1 MDDGLKAK
9 NANKFKKFLFLVV
22 LIAIAILGFHQY
34 NKYSKTKNTPQSQ
47 PQSTAQTQP
56 PAIELPVMR
65 VEFAEY
71 IPTISL
77 PARIKSSQ
85 IAEIRPQVTGIIKD
99 IKFTEGTLIKEN
111 ETLYEIDKTTYL
123 ANYKKAESNLKT
135 AEQNEKRYKI
145 LYQQNA
151 SSKQEYAN
159 YLNALEMAKS
169 DLELA
174 KANLTYT
181 DVLAPIS
188 GFIGQSNF
196 TKGALVNAG
205 QAQAMAVISTLSP
218 IYADI
223 SIPRNELPKVK
234 GLKNAKVDI
243 FVDNIKETGVLQFS
257 EVIVNQT
264 TDSVILRATFRNELQ
279 TLMPGMYVNAKVNL
293 SPQKAILVP
302 QKSTFRAPD
311 NNLYVFAVN
320 EENTIVQKP
329 LTVKEDLGNQWVVTG
344 GLEDGETI
352 ILEGFQKVRPGAKIN
367 PLYNTQEGSK

>member
-9 NANKFKKFLFLVV
+9 NGNKFKKFLFLVV

-34 NKYSKTKNTPQSQ
+34 NKYSKTKNTPQ

-56 PAIELPVMR
+56 PAIDLPVMR
-65 VEFAEY
+65 VKSAEY

-77 PARIKSSQ
+77 PGRIKSYQ

-99 IKFTEGTLIKEN
+99 IKFTEGTFVKEN
-111 ETLYEIDKTTYL
+111 DKLYEIDKTTYL

-223 SIPRNELPKVK
+223 SIPRNDLPKIK

-367 PLYNTQEGSK
+367 PVYNTQEGSK